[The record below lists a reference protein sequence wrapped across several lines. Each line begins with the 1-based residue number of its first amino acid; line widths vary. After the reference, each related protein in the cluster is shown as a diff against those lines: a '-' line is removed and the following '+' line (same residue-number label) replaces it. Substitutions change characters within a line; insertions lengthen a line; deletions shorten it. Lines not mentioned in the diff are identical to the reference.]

1 VAVGLHANA
10 VHRGW
15 TVTKLELAVEG
26 DLNITAAWGTGD
38 LDEAKPIG
46 FTDVRIEVDMECEGI
61 ARSEID
67 AGLYPEEIM
76 RALGGAG
83 AYGAH
88 ADPDAPDMGAT
99 IQAVARAGEEC
110 ISTAFCMWCQS
121 ALTWYVAASDNAALK
136 ATLLPK
142 LARGEVL
149 GGTGLSNPMKTF
161 FGIEKMR
168 LKGTRVDGGYT
179 VRGALPWVSNVGE
192 DGYFGIVFAV
202 DEDGA
207 TRHVMAVG
215 RADQPG
221 VKTVLDHDF
230 MSMAGTATRA
240 VQFRDALIEDLF
252 VLADPIDGY
261 LQRIRPGFVL
271 MQCGMAL
278 GMVRSS
284 IRLMEQVRGQL
295 GHVNKYLEK
304 QPEDLRAVLD
314 GLEAEIMDLAA
325 TPTDTSMAF
334 FRRVLTTRLQGGEA
348 AVEAAHYAM
357 LHCGARGFVS
367 QGAAQRRLRE
377 SYFIAVVTPATKQ
390 LRKMLAELPAA

>member
-1 VAVGLHANA
+1 MTLQEKIADPLAMLTRVDAVASNQLMP
-10 VHRGW
+10 
-15 TVTKLELAVEG
+15 LA
-26 DLNITAAWGTGD
+26 
-38 LDEAKPIG
+38 
-46 FTDVRIEVDMECEGI
+46 R
-61 ARSEID
+61 EID
-67 AGLYPEEIM
+67 AGLYPEDIM
-76 RALGGAG
+76 RALGTAG
-83 AYGAH
+83 AYSAH
-88 ADPDAPDMGAT
+88 VNADALDMGAT
-99 IQAVARAGEEC
+99 IEAIARSGEEC
-110 ISTAFCMWCQS
+110 ISTAFCMWCQN
-121 ALTWYVAASDNAALK
+121 ALAWYIASSENDALK

-142 LARGEVL
+142 VSTGKAL

-192 DGYFGIVFAV
+192 DGYFGIVFSV
-202 DEDGA
+202 EEDGE
-207 TRHVMAVG
+207 TKNIMAVARG
-215 RADQPG
+215 DQPG

-240 VQFRDALIEDLF
+240 VQFRDALIENVFILS
-252 VLADPIDGY
+252 DPIDGY

-278 GMVRSS
+278 GMIRSS
-284 IRLMEQVRGQL
+284 IKLMEQVKNQL

-304 QPEDLRAVLD
+304 QPEDFAAELAD
-314 GLEAEIMDLAA
+314 LEAEVMDLAK
-325 TPTDTSMAF
+325 TPYDTSIPF
-334 FRRVLTTRLQGGEA
+334 FRRVVTARLNGGEA
-348 AVEAAHYAM
+348 AVDAAHFAM